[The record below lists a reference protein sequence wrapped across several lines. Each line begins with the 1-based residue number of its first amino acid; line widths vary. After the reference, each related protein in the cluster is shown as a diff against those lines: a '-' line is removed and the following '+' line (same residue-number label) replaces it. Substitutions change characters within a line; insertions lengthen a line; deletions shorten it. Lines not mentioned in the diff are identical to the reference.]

1 MEGRVVAR
9 SRRQTDRRPFRSLA
23 FPREPT
29 RDRDPRQGCSGPTGP
44 VKPRP
49 VAQREDKA
57 GLSGSLGPLPRR
69 GEVPAAPRARQH
81 GSLWE
86 SGE

>member
-9 SRRQTDRRPFRSLA
+9 SRRDRPTRRPFRSLA
-23 FPREPT
+23 FPKEPT

-57 GLSGSLGPLPRR
+57 GLSGSLGPLPGR
-69 GEVPAAPRARQH
+69 GEVPAAPRAREPV
-81 GSLWE
+81 GV
-86 SGE
+86 GE